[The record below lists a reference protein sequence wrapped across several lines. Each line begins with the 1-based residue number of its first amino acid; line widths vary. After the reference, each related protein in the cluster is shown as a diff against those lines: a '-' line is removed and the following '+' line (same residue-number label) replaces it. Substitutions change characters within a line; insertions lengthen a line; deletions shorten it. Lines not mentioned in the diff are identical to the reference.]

1 MTKPSIPRWL
11 SVRAPLLAVL
21 SGSGCYIYTPV
32 LTTPPV
38 GSDVRATVT
47 DEQALRLSD
56 LTGQLTRT
64 LDGRLMGATDDS
76 LFVSIVTFRVA
87 SEIAGSR
94 QLRQSIPIPRTGLEA
109 FEARELSALRT
120 GIAGMLAAT
129 GVALVVRQVVVG
141 GAGNEDS
148 DDGEQIGTLIPLI
161 RIPIG
166 R

>member
-1 MTKPSIPRWL
+1 MTKASIPRWF
-11 SVRAPLLAVL
+11 SVQASLLAVL
-21 SGSGCYIYTPV
+21 SGSGCYTYTPV
-32 LTTPPV
+32 LNTPPV

-47 DEQALRLSD
+47 DEEALRLSD
-56 LTGQLTRT
+56 LTGQLTRN

-76 LFVSIVTFRVA
+76 VFVSIVTFRVA
-87 SEIAGSR
+87 SEISGSR

-109 FEARELSALRT
+109 LEARQLSALRT

-141 GAGNEDS
+141 GGGGDNT
-148 DDGEQIGTLIPLI
+148 DDGEPVGTLIPLI

>member
-1 MTKPSIPRWL
+1 MVTPSIPRRF
-11 SVRAPLLAVL
+11 SVSASLLAV
-21 SGSGCYIYTPV
+21 SFGFGCYTYIPV
-32 LTTPPV
+32 PNTPPV

-47 DEQALRLSD
+47 NEEALRLSD

-64 LDGRLMGATDDS
+64 FDGRLMGATDDS
-76 LFVSIVTFRVA
+76 VYISIVTFRVA
-87 SEIAGSR
+87 SEISGSR
-94 QLRQSIPIPRTGLEA
+94 QLRQSIHIPRTGLDA
-109 FEARELSALRT
+109 FESRELSAWRT

-141 GAGNEDS
+141 GGDEGDTDDS
-148 DDGEQIGTLIPLI
+148 EPIGALIPLI

>member
-1 MTKPSIPRWL
+1 MVTPSIPRWFSML
-11 SVRAPLLAVL
+11 ASLLAV
-21 SGSGCYIYTPV
+21 SFGFGCYTFTPV
-32 LTTPPV
+32 LNTPPV

-47 DEQALRLSD
+47 NEEALRLSD
-56 LTGQLTRT
+56 LTGQLTQT

-76 LFVSIVTFRVA
+76 VFISIVTFRVA
-87 SEIAGSR
+87 SEISGSR
-94 QLRQSIPIPRTGLEA
+94 QLRQSIPIPRHGLEA
-109 FEARELSALRT
+109 FEARTLSALRT

-141 GAGNEDS
+141 GGNTNDE
-148 DDGEQIGTLIPLI
+148 DDGEPIGTLIPLI